1 MQIIKITV
9 VCQQALE
16 ECVDEGLIVYCI
28 GVSNFNSQQ
37 IQEILDKAR
46 IKPAVLQVPFPITK
60 LNFKDVKWYY
70 IKNIK

>member
-1 MQIIKITV
+1 MKIIKITV
-9 VCQQALE
+9 VCEQALE
-16 ECVDEGLIVYCI
+16 ECADEGLIRSI

-60 LNFKDVKWYY
+60 LNFKDVK
-70 IKNIK
+70 